1 MEITNRFNGIFGEAT
16 WSRIIGI
23 SVTTLVFFPTVTM
36 ATCPKATDEKI
47 TFSQFKSELESCT
60 AAGGATEKCVLQK
73 LQLND
78 DKKDTVQWDA
88 STGFLSSIFKKD
100 NFYAN
105 YERYSYVELYDED
118 DVDCKYQYQVGVG
131 YAVTAKQKDFNL
143 SANGM
148 LSGMSVGFNPN
159 ESTAFI
165 HADIVGIG
173 IRQAA
178 LSSLN
183 GAAPA
188 LGTDPF
194 DAIWFEPEITP
205 KNFISAYV
213 NLQSEFDS
221 LYRALIASG
230 DPAKG
235 ILVCPQIINRRIV
248 SGEEPPNDEN
258 QDAVFRRLSAKLV
271 RTVCNATMPNAIFLV
286 NFVDSTQSGKISPL
300 EVEQGKNNIL
310 IEYKRRQTY
319 SVMNPED
326 KVSLL
331 RVSGSGAFINANSL
345 IGGIVALSGSKSD
358 LHSFSF
364 SLNGEN
370 EALTSMEVVLPVLN
384 DGSGQQTLSDLENI
398 QSIFKNFS
406 GNIKDTNKRLTQ

>member
-1 MEITNRFNGIFGEAT
+1 MAITKEFHCTYDEAT
-16 WSRIIGI
+16 RSRIIGI
-23 SVTTLVFFPTVTM
+23 SVAVLMFFPAISM
-36 ATCPKATDEKI
+36 ATCPKNTAEKI
-47 TFSQFKSELESCT
+47 TFAQFKSEMESCT
-60 AAGGATEKCVLQK
+60 TAGGETEKCVLQK
-73 LQLND
+73 LQRND

-88 STGFLSSIFKKD
+88 STGFFSSMFKKD

-118 DVDCKYQYQVGVG
+118 DADCKYQYQVGVG
-131 YAVTAKQKDFNL
+131 YAVAAKQKDFNL

-148 LSGMSVGFNPN
+148 LSGVSVGFNPN

-165 HADIVGIG
+165 HAGIVGIG
-173 IRQAA
+173 IKQAA
-178 LSSLN
+178 LSAAK
-183 GAAPA
+183 GATPV
-188 LGTDPF
+188 LGTNPF

-213 NLQSEFDS
+213 NLQSEFDG
-221 LYRALIASG
+221 LYKTLVAG
-230 DPAKG
+230 GEPAKG
-235 ILVCPQIINRRIV
+235 ILVCPQIINRRM
-248 SGEEPPNDEN
+248 SPGEEPPKDEDR
-258 QDAVFRRLSAKLV
+258 DAVFRRLSAKLV
-271 RTVCNATMPNAIFLV
+271 RSVCDATMPNAIFLV
-286 NFVDSTQSGKISPL
+286 NFVNSAQSAKISPL

-319 SVMNPED
+319 NVMNPED

-345 IGGIVALSGSKSD
+345 IGGIVALSGNKSD

-370 EALTSMEVVLPVLN
+370 DALTSMEVVLPVLN

-398 QSIFKNFS
+398 QSIFRNFS
-406 GNIKDTNKRLTQ
+406 GNIKDTNKSLAQ